1 MMGTG
6 KLFAYSIINGVGFEQ
21 FFCYNEI
28 SIMPLLRKIVFYIF
42 LAVYGVVC
50 PLLILRM
57 LGFIFAPQ
65 TGFVK
70 TGLIYISANP
80 PNAQVII
87 DGVTAHE
94 TAPTVIRDLTP
105 GNHDITISL
114 QGYVPWHK
122 KIPVTGNKATALNNV
137 LLVPAAW
144 KTRILTDTDFNTLI
158 ALAGNP
164 PSLIVGRGNAID
176 DIILMRLNKNIE
188 EEDAL
193 FPVQSIYK
201 GARVMGYFTVDKS
214 PFFVIHIVDDNK
226 DKYLWVDPREKQPH
240 TEDITELLIG
250 EPKQLIW
257 EASDEKNIF
266 ALQGTT
272 VNRLNIKSKAI
283 YPGIMENTQAL
294 GVMDNTILGL
304 TLNGSIIHC
313 DYDGQNKKATVP
325 PTKDLIVLA
334 AQNPEFLPAAMRYLG
349 IAADARG
356 ITPGHER
363 SLALIWTKNR
373 VGILNY
379 SPQTSADER
388 PASVQWIYS
397 RGQNITQAFWVNN
410 DDNILVRDNG
420 DILLLDKEDFGQP
433 RLTRV
438 VDVDAEGMVHYT
450 DKTGQLYYLTPRTR
464 RLSWIQIV
472 PHKPFIPVPIA
483 DSLLIKEL
491 EH

>member
-1 MMGTG
+1 
-6 KLFAYSIINGVGFEQ
+6 
-21 FFCYNEI
+21 
-28 SIMPLLRKIVFYIF
+28 MPLLRKIVFYIF

-70 TGLIYISANP
+70 TGLIYVSANP
-80 PNAQVII
+80 PNARVIV
-87 DGVTAHE
+87 DGVAAHE

-105 GNHDITISL
+105 GDHDITISL
-114 QGYVPWHK
+114 QGYVPWRK

-137 LLVPAAW
+137 LLVPAEW
-144 KTRILTDTDFNTLI
+144 KARTLTDTNFNTLI

-164 PSLIVGRGNAID
+164 SSLIVGHGDTID
-176 DIILMRLNKNIE
+176 DIILMRLNKNIGE

-193 FPVQSIYK
+193 FPAQSIYK
-201 GARVMGYFTVDKS
+201 GARVAGYFTVDKS

-226 DKYLWVDPREKQPH
+226 DKYLWVDPREKQPRA
-240 TEDITELLIG
+240 EDITELLIG

-266 ALQGTT
+266 ALQRDMT
-272 VNRLNIKSKAI
+272 VNRLNIKSRAI

-294 GVMDNTILGL
+294 GVMDNTVFGL
-304 TLNGSIIHC
+304 TPNGSIIHC

-325 PTKDLIVLA
+325 QTKDLIVLA
-334 AQNPEFLPAAMRYLG
+334 AQNPDFLPAVMRYLG
-349 IAADARG
+349 ITADARG

-363 SLALIWTKNR
+363 SLALLWTKNH
-373 VGILNY
+373 VGILDH
-379 SPQTSADER
+379 SRQTSADER
-388 PASVQWIYS
+388 PVSVQWIYS
-397 RGQNITQAFWVNN
+397 RGQNIAQAFWVNN
-410 DDNILVRDNG
+410 DDNILVRDEG
-420 DILLLDKEDFGQP
+420 GILLLDKENFGQP

-438 VDVDAEGMVHYT
+438 VDVQDDSMVYYT
-450 DKTGQLYYLTPRTR
+450 DKTGQLYYLTPATR

-472 PHKPFIPVPIA
+472 PHKPFIPAPIA
-483 DSLLIKEL
+483 DSLLIKGS

>member
-1 MMGTG
+1 
-6 KLFAYSIINGVGFEQ
+6 
-21 FFCYNEI
+21 
-28 SIMPLLRKIVFYIF
+28 MPLLRKIVFYIF

-70 TGLIYISANP
+70 TGLIYVSANP
-80 PNAQVII
+80 PNAKVII
-87 DGVTAHE
+87 DGVAAHE

-105 GNHDITISL
+105 GEHDIAINL
-114 QGYVPWHK
+114 QGYVPWRK
-122 KIPVTGNKATALNNV
+122 KVPVAGNKATALDNV

-144 KTRILTDTDFNTLI
+144 RTRTLTDTDFNTLI

-164 PSLIVGRGNAID
+164 PSLIAGRGDTID

-188 EEDAL
+188 EEEDAQVQQPLNGLPTL
-193 FPVQSIYK
+193 FPAQSIYK

-240 TEDITELLIG
+240 AEDITELLIG
-250 EPKQLIW
+250 EPKQLTW

-272 VNRLNIKSKAI
+272 VNRLNIKSRAI

-294 GVMDNTILGL
+294 GVMDNTVFGL
-304 TLNGSIIHC
+304 TLNGLLIHC

-325 PTKDLIVLA
+325 PTRDLIVLA
-334 AQNPEFLPAAMRYLG
+334 TQNPDFLPAAMRYLG
-349 IAADARG
+349 ITADARG
-356 ITPGHER
+356 IMPGHER

-373 VGILNY
+373 VGILDY
-379 SPQTSADER
+379 SQTSADER

-397 RGQNITQAFWVNN
+397 RGQNIAQAFWANN
-410 DDNILVRDNG
+410 DDNILVRDDG
-420 DILLLDKEDFGQP
+420 GILLLDKENFGQP

-438 VDVDAEGMVHYT
+438 ADVNGDSMVYYT
-450 DKTGQLYYLTPRTR
+450 DKTGQLYYLTPGTR

-472 PHKPFIPVPIA
+472 HHKPFIPAPIA
-483 DSLLIKEL
+483 ESLLIKKL

>member
-1 MMGTG
+1 
-6 KLFAYSIINGVGFEQ
+6 
-21 FFCYNEI
+21 
-28 SIMPLLRKIVFYIF
+28 MPLLRKVVFYIF

-57 LGFIFAPQ
+57 LGFVVAPR

-70 TGLIYISANP
+70 TGLIYVSANP
-80 PNAQVII
+80 PNARVII
-87 DGVTAHE
+87 DGVAAHE

-105 GNHDITISL
+105 GEHDITINV

-122 KIPVTGNKATALNNV
+122 KVPVTGNKATALDNV

-144 KTRILTDTDFNTLI
+144 KTRTLTDTDFNTLI

-164 PSLIVGRGNAID
+164 PSLIVGRGNTVD
-176 DIILMRLNKNIE
+176 DIVLMRLNKNIE
-188 EEDAL
+188 EEDTL
-193 FPVQSIYK
+193 FPAQSIYK
-201 GARVMGYFTVDKS
+201 GARVAGYFTVDKS

-226 DKYLWVDPREKQPH
+226 DKYLWVDPREKQPRA
-240 TEDITELLIG
+240 EDITELLIG

-257 EASDEKNIF
+257 EASDEKNVF

-272 VNRLNIKSKAI
+272 VNRLNIKSRAI

-294 GVMDNTILGL
+294 GVMGNAVFGL
-304 TLNGSIIHC
+304 MPDGSIIHC
-313 DYDGQNKKATVP
+313 DYDGQNKKTTVP
-325 PTKDLIVLA
+325 QTKDLIVLA
-334 AQNPEFLPAAMRYLG
+334 AQNPDFLSAAMRHLG
-349 IAADARG
+349 ITADARG

-363 SLALIWTKNR
+363 SLALIWTKNH
-373 VGILNY
+373 VGILDY
-379 SPQTSADER
+379 SQQTSTDER

-397 RGQNITQAFWVNN
+397 RGQNIAQAFWVNN
-410 DDNILVRDNG
+410 DNNILMRDNG
-420 DILLLDKEDFGQP
+420 NILLLDKENFGQP
-433 RLTRV
+433 RLTQV
-438 VDVDAEGMVHYT
+438 AEVDGEGMVYYT
-450 DKTGQLYYLTPRTR
+450 DKTGQLYYLTPATR

-472 PHKPFIPVPIA
+472 PHKPFIPTPIA

>member
-1 MMGTG
+1 
-6 KLFAYSIINGVGFEQ
+6 
-21 FFCYNEI
+21 
-28 SIMPLLRKIVFYIF
+28 MPLLRKIVFYIF

-70 TGLIYISANP
+70 TGLIYVSANP

-87 DGVTAHE
+87 DGVAAHE
-94 TAPTVIRDLTP
+94 TTPTVIRDLIP
-105 GNHDITISL
+105 GEHDIAINL
-114 QGYVPWHK
+114 QGYAPWRK
-122 KIPVTGNKATALNNV
+122 KVPVTGNKATALDNV

-164 PSLIVGRGNAID
+164 PSLIVGRGDTID

-188 EEDAL
+188 EEDTL
-193 FPVQSIYK
+193 FPAQSIYK

-240 TEDITELLIG
+240 AEDITELLIG
-250 EPKQLIW
+250 EPKQLTW

-266 ALQGTT
+266 ALQRDMT
-272 VNRLNIKSKAI
+272 VNRLNIKSRAI
-283 YPGIMENTQAL
+283 YPGILENTQAL
-294 GVMDNTILGL
+294 GVMDNTVFGL

-325 PTKDLIVLA
+325 QTKDLIVLA
-334 AQNPEFLPAAMRYLG
+334 AQNPDFLPAAMRYLG
-349 IAADARG
+349 ITADARG
-356 ITPGHER
+356 IMPGHER

-373 VGILNY
+373 VGILDY
-379 SPQTSADER
+379 SQTSADER

-397 RGQNITQAFWVNN
+397 RGQDIAQAFWANN
-410 DDNILVRDNG
+410 DDNILVRDDG
-420 DILLLDKEDFGQP
+420 GILLLDKENFGQP

-438 VDVDAEGMVHYT
+438 IDVNGDSMVYYT
-450 DKTGQLYYLTPRTR
+450 DKTGQLYYLTPGTR

-472 PHKPFIPVPIA
+472 PHKPFIPAPIA
-483 DSLLIKEL
+483 ESLLIKKL

>member
-1 MMGTG
+1 
-6 KLFAYSIINGVGFEQ
+6 
-21 FFCYNEI
+21 
-28 SIMPLLRKIVFYIF
+28 MPLLRKVVFYIF

-57 LGFIFAPQ
+57 LGFVVAPR

-70 TGLIYISANP
+70 TGLIYVSANP
-80 PNAQVII
+80 PNARVII
-87 DGVTAHE
+87 DGVAAHE

-105 GNHDITISL
+105 GEHDITINV

-122 KIPVTGNKATALNNV
+122 KVPVTGNKATALDNV

-144 KTRILTDTDFNTLI
+144 KTRTLTDTDFNTLI

-164 PSLIVGRGNAID
+164 PSLIVGRGNTVD
-176 DIILMRLNKNIE
+176 DIVLMRLNKNIE
-188 EEDAL
+188 EEDTL
-193 FPVQSIYK
+193 FPAQSIYK
-201 GARVMGYFTVDKS
+201 GARVAGYFTVDKS

-226 DKYLWVDPREKQPH
+226 DKYLWVDPREKQPRA
-240 TEDITELLIG
+240 EDITELLIG

-257 EASDEKNIF
+257 EASDEKNVF

-272 VNRLNIKSKAI
+272 VNRLNIKSRAI

-294 GVMDNTILGL
+294 GVMDNTVFGL
-304 TLNGSIIHC
+304 TPNGFLIHC

-325 PTKDLIVLA
+325 QTKDLIVLA
-334 AQNPEFLPAAMRYLG
+334 AQNPDFLPAAMRYLG

-373 VGILNY
+373 IGILDY
-379 SPQTSADER
+379 SQRTSADEH
-388 PASVQWIYS
+388 PVGVQWIYS
-397 RGQNITQAFWVNN
+397 QGQNIAQAFWANN
-410 DDNILVRDNG
+410 DGNILVRDNEN
-420 DILLLDKEDFGQP
+420 ILLLDKENFGQP

-438 VDVDAEGMVHYT
+438 ADVDDDSMVYYT
-450 DKTGQLYYLTPRTR
+450 DKTGQLYYLTPATR
-464 RLSWIQIV
+464 RLAWIQIV
-472 PHKPFIPVPIA
+472 AHKPFIPAPIA